1 MSVHHRLPTLA
12 ALIAI
17 AAWMLL
23 AHPYQGIWH
32 DGILYFG
39 QVLLNSR
46 VPGLAQDIFFAGGSQ
61 DRYSAYSPLMV
72 PLYAHLGQMGTHVAV
87 LLVGWALMLTAVL
100 ALLRRFEPTGPLPLW
115 GLLALAVMSPTY
127 GGTRVFSYGEAFVTA
142 RNFAEP
148 ALLWSLV
155 ALLAGR
161 WRAMVGLQL
170 LAALF
175 HPLMALP
182 VMAVSWCHLAGSDRR
197 WWWLLAGIP
206 VALLAGFAGV
216 PPWAGLLKVYDPYW
230 WALVETGNRQV
241 LLANWT
247 LQDHLTVVLD
257 LAVLLAVT
265 RLRPSDAGTR
275 LIYAVVLITVA
286 FFGLTAL
293 CVDGLHIVLLTQ
305 LQLWRAHWVAHLLSM
320 ALVPWVL
327 ARLWQRGGLWP
338 VSACALALALL
349 NAHIGTDHGV
359 ATLSLWALASLVAW
373 RVRNASRITVRLA
386 CGGIALC
393 ALGLSAQ
400 QLDGKLRQLSWLS
413 PLTLWDEGLFEL
425 AAFPAVAAAGLSM
438 LMLIARRGTAGAGI
452 ATGLSAA
459 LLCATVLHWDQRQD
473 LARAVES
480 PPAAGHPFMT
490 HIPADATV
498 YWPDQLLPVWGLL
511 ERSSHYAAPQ
521 GAGVLFNRDTG
532 LMFGP
537 RKASYRRINED
548 RERCRT
554 GATLGRSQANWLR
567 CDMPGNDRLMTLCAD
582 FDAPDFLVLRGLLNG
597 KTPLASWQPAAHR
610 EPPQTFHLYA
620 CTQFRPAESP

>member
-1 MSVHHRLPTLA
+1 MSLKHRLTTLA

-23 AHPYQGIWH
+23 AHPYQGLRH

-39 QVLLNSR
+39 QALLNSR
-46 VPGLAQDIFFAGGSQ
+46 VPGLAQDVFFAGGSQ
-61 DRYSAYSPLMV
+61 DRYSIYSHLMV

-87 LLVGWALMLTAVL
+87 LLVGWALMLGAML

-115 GLLALAVMSPTY
+115 GLLAFAVMSPTY
-127 GGTRVFSYGEAFVTA
+127 GGTWVFSYGEPFVTA
-142 RNFAEP
+142 RSFAEP

-155 ALLAGR
+155 ALLAGK
-161 WRAMVGLQL
+161 WRAVVGLQL

-182 VMAVSWCHLAGSDRR
+182 VMAISWCHLAEADRR

-206 VALLAGFAGV
+206 VALLAGFAGI
-216 PPWAGLLKVYDPYW
+216 PPWTGLLKVYDPYW

-257 LAVLLAVT
+257 LAMLLAAT
-265 RLRPSDAGTR
+265 RLRPADGGTR
-275 LIYAVVLITVA
+275 LIYAVVLTTVA
-286 FFGLTAL
+286 FISLTAL

-305 LQLWRAHWVAHLLSM
+305 LQLWRAHWVAHLLAM
-320 ALVPWVL
+320 ALAPWLL
-327 ARLWQRGGLWP
+327 ARLWQHGGLWP

-359 ATLSLWALASLVAW
+359 ATLSLWGLTSLVAW
-373 RVRNASRITVRLA
+373 RVRSASRTTVHLA
-386 CGGIALC
+386 CGCIALC
-393 ALGLSAQ
+393 ALGLSVQ
-400 QLDGKLRQLSWLS
+400 QLDGQLRQLSWQS
-413 PLTLWDEGLFEL
+413 PSTLWGDGLFKL
-425 AAFPAVAAAGLSM
+425 AAFPAVAAAAFAALLQVAG
-438 LMLIARRGTAGAGI
+438 RGTAGAVVASGV
-452 ATGLSAA
+452 SVV

-480 PPAAGHPFMT
+480 PPTAGHPFAA
-490 HIPADATV
+490 HIPLDATV

-511 ERSSHYAAPQ
+511 ERSSHYAPQQ

-537 RKASYRRINED
+537 RKASYRLINED
-548 RERCRT
+548 RGRCRT
-554 GATLGRSQANWLR
+554 GAALSRSQPNWLR
-567 CDMPGNDRLMTLCAD
+567 CDMPSTDRLMTLCAE
-582 FDAPDFLVLRGLLNG
+582 FDAPDFLILRGPLTG
-597 KTPLASWQPAAHR
+597 RAPLATWQPPPHR

-620 CTQFRPAESP
+620 CTQLKPAEAP

>member
-1 MSVHHRLPTLA
+1 MSAHHRLPTLA

-23 AHPYQGIWH
+23 AHPYQGLRH

-39 QVLLNSR
+39 QTLLNSR
-46 VPGLAQDIFFAGGSQ
+46 VPGLSRDIFFAGGSQ
-61 DRYSAYSPLMV
+61 DRYSIYSHLMV
-72 PLYAHLGQMGTHVAV
+72 PLYEHLGAMATHIGV
-87 LLVGWALMLTAVL
+87 LLAGWALMLAAVL
-100 ALLRRFEPTGPLPLW
+100 ALLRRFEPTGALPLW
-115 GLLALAVMSPTY
+115 GLLAFAVMSPVY
-127 GGTRVFSYGEAFVTA
+127 GGTWVFSYGEPFVTA
-142 RNFAEP
+142 RSFAEP

-161 WRAMVGLQL
+161 WRVMAGLQI

-182 VMAVSWCHLAGSDRR
+182 VMAISWCHLAETDRR
-197 WWWLLAGIP
+197 WLWLLAGIP
-206 VALLAGFAGV
+206 VALLAGLAGV
-216 PPWAGLLKVYDPYW
+216 PPWNGLLKTYDPYW

-247 LQDHLTVVLD
+247 LQDHLVVALD

-265 RLRPSDAGTR
+265 RLRPADAGTR
-275 LIYAVVLITVA
+275 LIYAVALITLA

-320 ALVPWVL
+320 ALAPWLL

-349 NAHIGTDHGV
+349 NAHIGTDHGA
-359 ATLSLWALASLVAW
+359 ATLSLWALASLLAW
-373 RVRNASRITVRLA
+373 RLHSASRATVRLA
-386 CGGIALC
+386 CGAIMLC

-400 QLDGKLRQLSWLS
+400 QLDGRLRQLRWQTS
-413 PLTLWDEGLFEL
+413 LTWVGDGLFEL
-425 AAFPAVAAAGLSM
+425 AAFPVIAAAAFGV
-438 LMLIARRGTAGAGI
+438 LMLIARRGRAGAYV
-452 ATGLSAA
+452 AMGLSAA
-459 LLCATVLHWDQRQD
+459 LLCFTVLHWDQRQD

-480 PPAAGHPFMT
+480 TASDGHPFVA
-490 HIPADATV
+490 HVPVDATV

-511 ERSSHYAAPQ
+511 ERRSHYAPQQ

-537 RKASYRRINED
+537 RKASYRLINED

-554 GATLGRSQANWLR
+554 GAMLSRSQADWLR
-567 CDMPGNDRLMTLCAD
+567 CDLPSNDRLVALCTD
-582 FDAPDFLVLRGLLNG
+582 FDAPDFLVLRGPLTG
-597 KTPLASWQPAAHR
+597 KAALATWQPRPQR

-620 CTQFRPAESP
+620 CTQLKPAESS

>member
-1 MSVHHRLPTLA
+1 MPLKHRLPTVA

-17 AAWMLL
+17 AVWMLL
-23 AHPYQGIWH
+23 AHPYQGVQH

-39 QVLLNSR
+39 QALLNSR

-61 DRYSAYSPLMV
+61 DRYSVYSHLMV

-87 LLVGWALMLTAVL
+87 LLIGWALMLGAVL
-100 ALLRRFEPTGPLPLW
+100 ALLRRLEPTGPLPLW
-115 GLLALAVMSPTY
+115 GLLAFAVMSPTY
-127 GGTRVFSYGEAFVTA
+127 GGTWVFSYGEAFVTA

-155 ALLAGR
+155 ALLADR
-161 WRAMVGLQL
+161 WRAVVGLQL

-182 VMAVSWCHLAGSDRR
+182 VMAISWCHLAETDRR

-216 PPWAGLLKVYDPYW
+216 PPWTGLLKVYDPYW

-257 LAVLLAVT
+257 LAVLLAAT
-265 RLRPSDAGTR
+265 RLRPADAGTR

-286 FFGLTAL
+286 FIGLTAL

-305 LQLWRAHWVAHLLSM
+305 LQLWRAHWVAHLLAM
-320 ALVPWVL
+320 ALAPWL
-327 ARLWQRGGLWP
+327 FARLWQRGGLWP

-349 NAHIGTDHGV
+349 DSHIRTGHGI
-359 ATLSLWALASLVAW
+359 ATLSLWALASLLAW
-373 RVRNASRITVRLA
+373 RVRTASRFTVQLA
-386 CGGIALC
+386 CSGIALC

-400 QLDGKLRQLSWLS
+400 QLDALLRQLSWQS
-413 PLTLWDEGLFEL
+413 PLTAWDDGLFEL
-425 AAFPAVAAAGLSM
+425 AAFPAVAAAGFGM
-438 LMLIARRGTAGAGI
+438 LMLIARRGAAAAAI

-459 LLCATVLHWDQRQD
+459 LLCATALHWDQRQD
-473 LARAVES
+473 LARAVEL
-480 PPAAGHPFMT
+480 PPGAGHPFAAQ
-490 HIPADATV
+490 IPADATV

-511 ERSSHYAAPQ
+511 ERRSHYAAPQ

-537 RKASYRRINED
+537 RKASYRLINED

-554 GATLGRSQANWLR
+554 GATLSRSQPNWLR
-567 CDMPGNDRLMTLCAD
+567 CDMPSMDRLMTLCAEL
-582 FDAPDFLVLRGLLNG
+582 DAPDFLVLRG
-597 KTPLASWQPAAHR
+597 PLAGKAALATWQPPPHR

-620 CTQFRPAESP
+620 CSQLHPAESS